1 MQYYII
7 EKVTNNNGLFEYTDI
22 GYVTTIEDVEATAES
37 YNELQAWINNKYSAS
52 EFDGFPCYISR
63 HSIIGTSSPDVK
75 LITDINNPE
84 A

>member
-7 EKVTNNNGLFEYTDI
+7 EKVTNNNGTFEYTDI
-22 GYVTTIEDVEATAES
+22 GYVSSIEDVEATAES
-37 YNELQAWINNKYSAS
+37 YNELQEWIDNNGDAS

-63 HSIIGTSSPDVK
+63 HSIIDTSSPDVK

-84 A
+84 E